1 MTNERKSL
9 VEMYLDIT
17 RKETQMIAIP
27 RSREEAINEMKEKFR
42 IALDT
47 FNGQPHVAPDL
58 VLMYMR
64 LIISDV
70 YAQVGR
76 QPPNRE
82 QEDYEWNGCP
92 AEGRWLCY
100 DINSDGYLIRW
111 HYNHD
116 GLLGFFSPKLFQC
129 TFTVSQPIDHIQC
142 TFTVGSPTTEEEEQA
157 IDQAM
162 KDPDD

>member
-17 RKETQMIAIP
+17 RKEAQMIAIP

-76 QPPNRE
+76 QLPNRE

-116 GLLGFFSPKLFQC
+116 GLLGFS
-129 TFTVSQPIDHIQC
+129 SQPIDYIQC

-162 KDPDD
+162 KDPDGWIY

>member
-27 RSREEAINEMKEKFR
+27 RSREEAINEMKEKFG
-42 IALDT
+42 IELDT
-47 FNGQPHVAPDL
+47 FNGQPRVAPDL

-70 YAQVGR
+70 YAQAGL
-76 QPPNRE
+76 QLPNRE

-116 GLLGFFSPKLFQC
+116 GLLGFFS
-129 TFTVSQPIDHIQC
+129 QPIDYIHSARLQ
-142 TFTVGSPTTEEEEQA
+142 FHSPLYPVIARLQSVPRP
-157 IDQAM
+157 QR
-162 KDPDD
+162 KKSKP